1 MGAYGNPYMLE
12 DEIPDL
18 KAWIVIGYWSDV
30 MPVSRKAQTS
40 LRYTRQIA
48 HRTLT
53 QFATRPGI

>member
-1 MGAYGNPYMLE
+1 MGAYGYPYMLE

-18 KAWIVIGYWSDV
+18 KAWIVIGYGCDV

-48 HRTLT
+48 QRTLT